1 MLSVLYFCPFLTKF
15 GISWH
20 IHKSSKYKI
29 SWRSAEQADRLA
41 NMTKL
46 IGAFWDCA
54 NALKMVWALK
64 GRAHLA
70 HTFTKNVRS
79 VNRTCT
85 NQVRKRE
92 QRCCLEGRVGRC
104 CRLSRR
110 TRYTSDRSTPSFSA
124 DPCRPRHDRRL
135 PPSGCHVSGADVL
148 VEFRFSV
155 FKQSQGAVY
164 EIFERGCTKPQM
176 VEKSVWRRLW
186 PSLKKTA

>member
-1 MLSVLYFCPFLTKF
+1 MEKCGTDSYLET
-15 GISWH
+15 
-20 IHKSSKYKI
+20 
-29 SWRSAEQADRLA
+29 DRMA

-46 IGAFWDCA
+46 IGAFCDYA
-54 NALKMVWALK
+54 NALEMVWALR

-70 HTFTKNVRS
+70 HNFTKNVRS

-92 QRCCLEGRVGRC
+92 QKCCLEGRVGRC
-104 CRLSRR
+104 YRLSRR

-124 DPCRPRHDRRL
+124 DPCRPRHDRHL

-155 FKQSQGAVY
+155 FKQSLEAVY
-164 EIFERGCTKPQM
+164 EVFERGGTKSHA
-176 VEKSVWRRLW
+176 VEKSLWRRLW
-186 PSLKKTA
+186 PCLKMTA